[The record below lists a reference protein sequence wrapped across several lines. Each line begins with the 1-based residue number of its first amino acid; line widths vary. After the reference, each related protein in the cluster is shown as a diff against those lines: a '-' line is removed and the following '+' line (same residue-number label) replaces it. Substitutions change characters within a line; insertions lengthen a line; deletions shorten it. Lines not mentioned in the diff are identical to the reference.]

1 MDLYQAAV
9 VSLSPLSPLINREGN
24 AATIW
29 DFEHKCR
36 VTIQRN
42 GITRTRPAFKE
53 GWSAEV
59 SLMVNL
65 PGYVSP
71 SELLETITMAGK
83 VIGVGD
89 FRPSYGRFQ
98 VSNFEIQKD

>member
-1 MDLYQAAV
+1 MDLFKAGII
-9 VSLSPLSPLINREGN
+9 SLSPLSPIITREGKS
-24 AATIW
+24 AETW
-29 DFEHKCR
+29 DFEHRCR
-36 VTIQRN
+36 VQIQRS

-53 GWSAEV
+53 GWSVEL

-65 PGYVSP
+65 PGYISP
-71 SELLETITMAGK
+71 NDLLETITVAGK

-98 VSNFEIQKD
+98 VTSFEIQED